1 MIFRRILLL
10 CAAGVATTGV
20 IGPIEGTAKAHPGS
34 TVAELIGR
42 ASDAHARLMRGDIA
56 GYRRAIEVTSDFT
69 LMDPFGGRPTGP
81 PKTDEHW
88 RRIGRFFRAG
98 RDAGFEPIATYQS
111 ADMIVLVANERAHV
125 AVGALPAQDWSLR
138 VTLIFRRE
146 DGLWR
151 LAHRHADP
159 LARGISLEEAGRM
172 AAGASSAGA

>member
-1 MIFRRILLL
+1 MTLRNTLLL
-10 CAAGVATTGV
+10 CAAGAVMTGAG
-20 IGPIEGTAKAHPGS
+20 GPIDGAATAHPGS
-34 TVAELIGR
+34 AVAELIGR

-69 LMDPFGGRPTGP
+69 LMDSFGGRPTGA

-88 RRIGRFFRAG
+88 QRIGRFFRAG
-98 RDAGFEPIATYQS
+98 RAAGFEPIATYQS

-138 VTLIFRRE
+138 VTLVFRRE
-146 DGLWR
+146 DGVWR

-159 LARGISLEEAGRM
+159 LVKGISLGEAGRM